1 MKLNYL
7 KASILLIVFLSCIDL
22 TYGQTRIG
30 VILPL
35 MQSSENADEK
45 VTGEEIL
52 KGITDA
58 LDEYNALD
66 SVNNVIIKT
75 EDTRRDPARVL
86 ELINEMGSDTNIKA
100 IIGPVFSSEIS
111 NNAGAPAFHKI
122 PLITPTATQNF
133 LAENNEYFFQ
143 LNPTYETRGKLMGRY
158 ATKELKLNRFLILSE
173 ETYGIKYAGAF
184 TSEVLKA
191 RGNVLATKYFNI
203 DDTNLDSVM
212 NELKAA
218 MISNDKFID
227 FGNLTPD
234 QLAKFKSMNFV
245 FSNTDSLVNAGSI
258 ASIYKIFGN
267 NADRI
272 VDSAGIKT
280 VTITSTDK
288 SRSYIIGSADAI
300 YIPVSNPEKI
310 NLILPSLRNA
320 GLNLLVIGTSDWNN
334 EKILENNSAFINRL
348 YFESDFYIKD
358 KSKDDFTNI
367 SESEMKNYYMGYDA
381 MMLIAKKIS
390 EGNNSREKLYN
401 ALQSVND
408 FKAVH
413 INYTI
418 KNRSNHQMKIMKF
431 ENGKLEV
438 SGDYV
443 Y

>member
-1 MKLNYL
+1 MKLKHI
-7 KASILLIVFLSCIDL
+7 KATIFLIIFLSAIN
-22 TYGQTRIG
+22 TVNGQTRIG

-35 MQSSENADEK
+35 MQSSENAEDK
-45 VTGEEIL
+45 ITGEEIL

-58 LDEYNALD
+58 LDEYNASD
-66 SVNNVIIKT
+66 SVNNIIIKT
-75 EDTRRDPARVL
+75 EDTKRDPERVL

-100 IIGPVFSSEIS
+100 VIGPVFSSEIS

-173 ETYGIKYAGAF
+173 ETYGIRYAGAF

-191 RGNVLATKYFNI
+191 RGNIVATKYFNI
-203 DDTNLDSVM
+203 EDTNLDSVM
-212 NELKAA
+212 NELKDA
-218 MISNDKFID
+218 MITNDKFID
-227 FGNLTPD
+227 FGNLTTD
-234 QLAKFKSMNFV
+234 QTDKLKGMNFV
-245 FSNTDSLVNAGSI
+245 FSNMDSLVNVRSI
-258 ASIYKIFGN
+258 ASIYKIFGI

-272 VDSAGIKT
+272 VDSAGIKA
-280 VTITSTDK
+280 VKITAPDK
-288 SRSYIIGSADAI
+288 SRSYLTGSVDAI
-300 YIPVSNPEKI
+300 YIPISNPEKI
-310 NLILPSLRNA
+310 NLILPSLKNA
-320 GLNLLVIGTSDWNN
+320 GLNLPVIGTSDWNN
-334 EKILENNSAFINRL
+334 EKILENNSAYINRL

-358 KSKDDFTNI
+358 KSKNDFTNI
-367 SESEMKNYYMGYDA
+367 SESEIKNYYMGYDA
-381 MMLIAKKIS
+381 MMLVAKKIS

-418 KNRSNHQMKIMKF
+418 KNRSNHQMMIMKF
-431 ENGKLEV
+431 EKGKLE
-438 SGDYV
+438 SAGDYV